1 MTLTTQNGHQDSN
14 VLHSSIQGAEGHVCS
29 WLGEWILTEE
39 LSWHKLL
46 FIMSM
51 DDLTTKNGHQDSNAV
66 NCPPQIQSETNYWDN
81 KKHGITIEC

>member
-1 MTLTTQNGHQDSN
+1 MTLTTQNGHQESN
-14 VLHSSIQGAEGHVCS
+14 VLHNSIQGAEGHVCS

-51 DDLTTKNGHQDSNAV
+51 DDLTTKNGHQDFNAA
-66 NCPPQIQSETNYWDN
+66 NCPPQI
-81 KKHGITIEC
+81 